1 MTMTR
6 TQELHLFDLADIA
19 RVDRSHGRCAW
30 HVASRSQAEPRL
42 VTWRRNPD
50 GSERWTCSCPAWRSG
65 RRCAHV
71 YSVRWW
77 GEYRREYGRLQQL
90 TDAKLEAEDRQMT
103 RWVAAARRGDLIL
116 PDGWECSW
124 LALSDVVAERA
135 ALGVA

>member
-19 RVDRSHGRCAW
+19 RVDRGHGRCAW
-30 HVASRSQAEPRL
+30 HVASRSQDEPRI

-50 GSERWTCSCPAWRSG
+50 GSERWTCSCPAGQSG

-71 YSVRWW
+71 SSIRWW
-77 GEYRREYGRLQQL
+77 WDYRREYGRLQQL

-116 PDGWECSW
+116 PDGCDVAYV
-124 LALSDVVAERA
+124 ALGDVIAERA